1 MSSSSSVKDD
11 AALIREGEDHV
22 THQRF
27 ILAAQLF
34 EQVSAPDTLTKQQRR
49 IIEIG
54 QRASA
59 SMKQMLLPN
68 PEDQGWKKQGEVHGN
83 RDTMIYYRVKHPE
96 NIIVCRMETPLESS
110 LLCPLLSVINE
121 SELYHTWMPHWDF
134 PKLGLSE
141 SRLLKDLGRGH
152 QIISLRIDTPF
163 PFANRECILHG
174 VATDS
179 IDGDDNAIILSIQSM
194 DTGNYF
200 EMDVPAPERGYR
212 RAAYTGD
219 MLFRPCPVDHPVFRK
234 SKANYPVGEKLLLI
248 SMDFSADGRVA
259 GVPLSIINFITRTV
273 IGKQWGTLLK
283 IAEDVKSG
291 IRVDHQKAIEEKKE
305 LYGWVEER
313 VRVML
318 AKMDQEEVGKESA

>member
-1 MSSSSSVKDD
+1 MSSSSTVKDD
-11 AALIREGEDHV
+11 TALIQEGEDHV
-22 THQRF
+22 IQQRY
-27 ILAAQLF
+27 ILAARCF
-34 EQVSAPDTLTKQQRR
+34 EQVSAPNNLTEQNRR

-54 QRASA
+54 KRASA
-59 SMKQMLLPN
+59 SVKQMLLPN

-96 NIIVCRMETPLESS
+96 NIIVCRMETPVESS
-110 LLCPLLSVINE
+110 LLCPLLSVLNE
-121 SELYHTWMPHWDF
+121 SELYHTWMPHWNF

-141 SRLLKDLGRGH
+141 SKLLKDVGRGH

-163 PFANRECILHG
+163 PFANRECILQG
-174 VATDS
+174 IATDS
-179 IDGDDNAIILSIQSM
+179 IDGEGNAIILSMQSL
-194 DTGNYF
+194 DTGKCF
-200 EMDVPAPERGYR
+200 EMDVPPPDPGYR
-212 RAAYTGD
+212 RVSYVGD
-219 MLFRPCPVDHPVFRK
+219 ILFRPCPVDHPAFGK
-234 SKANYPVGEKLLLI
+234 SKAKYPEGEKLLLI
-248 SMDFSADGRVA
+248 SMEFSADGRVS

-291 IRVDHQKAIEEKKE
+291 KRIDHQKAIEEKKE

-318 AKMDQEEVGKESA
+318 NKMDHGEVEKEPA